1 MISVVSISRKAHLL
15 GILKLLLQVST
26 RRLALPASIQS
37 LEVAGLVKSK
47 MVILKRRVVDSM
59 LGQTDSLMEVLK

>member
-37 LEVAGLVKSK
+37 LEVTGPLKIKV
-47 MVILKRRVVDSM
+47 VILKRRVVDSM
-59 LGQTDSLMEVLK
+59 LGQTDSSMEVLK